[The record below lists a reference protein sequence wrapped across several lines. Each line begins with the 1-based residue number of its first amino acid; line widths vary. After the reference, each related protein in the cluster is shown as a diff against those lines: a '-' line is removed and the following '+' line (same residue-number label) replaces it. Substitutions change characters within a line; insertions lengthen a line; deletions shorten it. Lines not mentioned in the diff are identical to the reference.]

1 MEVEII
7 GVTNI
12 WLLNVPYI
20 AIDPSFPHH
29 LNSFDNVPVNYSNSN
44 LVNISTKSTTLQTYT
59 NRINYTQQAGSRT
72 FKQFSVP
79 LENSKVLL
87 FLTTLF
93 IKGTNENLFPGIY
106 PIDMNIYT
114 EIESTSEYSITV
126 TLETK
131 INIIRLHFSQLIFDA
146 EEVQKT
152 RKYVLVYQ
160 NLNFDVSGGFI

>member
-59 NRINYTQQAGSRT
+59 NRINYTQQA
-72 FKQFSVP
+72 
-79 LENSKVLL
+79 ENFQGRDKE
-87 FLTTLF
+87 TQ
-93 IKGTNENLFPGIY
+93 
-106 PIDMNIYT
+106 NIP
-114 EIESTSEYSITV
+114 E
-126 TLETK
+126 
-131 INIIRLHFSQLIFDA
+131 
-146 EEVQKT
+146 
-152 RKYVLVYQ
+152 
-160 NLNFDVSGGFI
+160 